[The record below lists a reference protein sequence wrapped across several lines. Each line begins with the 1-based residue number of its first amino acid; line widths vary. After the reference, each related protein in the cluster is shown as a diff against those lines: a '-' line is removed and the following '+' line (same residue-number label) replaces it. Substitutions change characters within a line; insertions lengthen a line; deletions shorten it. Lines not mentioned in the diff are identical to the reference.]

1 MRTPDR
7 EFVAPVARYRIR
19 FAKRGRMRFASHRDF
34 QRVFERALRRA
45 GVPMAYSAGFN
56 PHPRISYANAVA
68 TGAASEAEYLEI
80 ATAAELDADV
90 LAAALTSAMPEGFD
104 VVDVVPAATPDF
116 ADRLEASQWQVR
128 LPDVAPA
135 DLSDAVAALLACE
148 TVEVSRMT
156 KKGLRTFDVRAAL
169 EVVEWGVD
177 DTGCAILTLVV
188 RHTVPAVRPDDI
200 LAGLRQVSALAT
212 PSPEVVTRMAQGPLA
227 ADRRSVCDPLG
238 PDREAAVRA
247 SSETRLEDRRLLAG
261 GYPPADEK
269 TR

>member
-7 EFVAPVARYRIR
+7 EYVAPVARYRLR

-45 GVPMAYSAGFN
+45 GVPMAYSAGFS

-68 TGAASEAEYLEI
+68 TGAASEAEYVEI
-80 ATAAELDADV
+80 GTAAQLDPEALATALDD
-90 LAAALTSAMPEGFD
+90 AMPTGFD
-104 VVDVVPAATPDF
+104 VVDLVPAVTPDF
-116 ADRLEASQWQVR
+116 AERLEASLWQVR
-128 LPDVAPA
+128 LPGVSPT
-135 DLSDAVAALLACE
+135 DLAEAVAALLASE

-156 KKGLRTFDVRAAL
+156 KKGKRTFDVRAAL
-169 EVVEWGVD
+169 ELVEWGVD

-188 RHTVPAVRPDDI
+188 RHTVPAVRPDDV
-200 LAGLRQVSALAT
+200 LAGLRQVYALAT

-238 PDREAAVRA
+238 PDREAVGRA
-247 SSETRLEDRRLLAG
+247 LS
-261 GYPPADEK
+261 
-269 TR
+269 